1 MSMLEPFCFLQAN
14 HHRSAV
20 PGTINLPTVHSGSI
34 SVPIIRDAIGEVSGR
49 MLFLLVLEDAD
60 YRGFITHQPCTHIF
74 KKHLDQELY
83 MLYYAHIHANRR
95 NPGRCERLVP
105 DGNEGPV
112 ADRDRFSFPA
122 EESLHAGALQ
132 LVRIE
137 QRPPQLHPVRE
148 ARKAT
153 LINLCPRRARGQDSA
168 SDKQWPT
175 DAGVNDGS
183 RPEIHTSSEDSASF
197 WKTTIETKNRLD
209 TGQPPGGVS
218 LLNDQD
224 FPLWCRRLKLSERAR
239 TAIERIRNLPPA
251 RRVRGGRYN
260 VSGRYPSRKM
270 GVVIQFESHRVELAV
285 VHELERDPDVLEY
298 YDQPPSFPLEY
309 QDRND
314 RRLVVLHTPDYFAIR
329 RESAGWEECK
339 TEQELKQ
346 LAENSPH
353 RYRCIGDRWCC
364 PPGER
369 YAAEYGLY
377 YRVRSSRETN
387 WVYQRNLI
395 FLEDYFRSD
404 PPSSENPTC
413 QAVLALLASQGTT
426 LATLLHHIRGPGA
439 QDEVFRMIAYGD
451 VYVDLY
457 AAPLVEPS
465 RVRVVP
471 CEGTLDSNAGVN
483 SGLQQPP
490 VDSGLFQ
497 VAVGAELDWDGRVWT
512 IVNVGETMIEFI
524 GEGHTFTGLPH
535 GTFEELVRKG
545 RIKSRPTNACLS
557 SIPNQL
563 MQEASERDLKEANR
577 RAALVHSYLKKEPL
591 PDPTV
596 KERTLRS
603 FVTRYKR
610 AEALLGAGYLGLLPR
625 EHKKGNRKR
634 KLPEDT
640 YRLTQEFI
648 GRDYETVKQK
658 TKYAA
663 YAALLLAS
671 HDRAI
676 KPPSYKTFI
685 GLLKQ
690 RSRYEQTLKR
700 QGRRSAYRHE
710 PFYWELEQTT
720 PRHGDRPFEI
730 GHIDHTELDIELRC
744 SQTGRNLGRPW
755 MSLLTDAF
763 SRRELVV
770 YLTFDPPS
778 YRSAMMVLREC
789 ARRHGRLPQILV
801 LDGGPEFRSTYFE
814 TLLARY
820 ECTQKIRPP
829 AKARFG
835 SVCERLFGTA
845 NTHLIHNLSGN
856 TQLMRNVRQ
865 VTQSV
870 NPRNLAVWT
879 LESLIKY
886 LCEWAY
892 EVYDTM
898 EHPAL
903 GQSPREAFLAG
914 LAQSGARSHRLIAYD
929 DSFLILTLPTT
940 RKGRAKVFPGRG
952 IKIGG
957 LYYWSDSFRD
967 PAIEQSTVPV
977 RFDPWD
983 AGTAYAYV
991 RNHWALCHSEYFVV
1005 FQGRSEK
1012 ELMIAAAELRRRHSL
1027 HSKSS
1032 MISAKQLA
1040 SFLKSA
1046 ESEELLLTHRLKDNE
1061 TRRANAL
1068 PAAPRIQYPEEAV
1081 PDYTPVADPSASRY
1095 QANQEPSDILDILE
1109 EY

>member
-1 MSMLEPFCFLQAN
+1 
-14 HHRSAV
+14 
-20 PGTINLPTVHSGSI
+20 
-34 SVPIIRDAIGEVSGR
+34 
-49 MLFLLVLEDAD
+49 
-60 YRGFITHQPCTHIF
+60 
-74 KKHLDQELY
+74 
-83 MLYYAHIHANRR
+83 
-95 NPGRCERLVP
+95 
-105 DGNEGPV
+105 
-112 ADRDRFSFPA
+112 
-122 EESLHAGALQ
+122 
-132 LVRIE
+132 
-137 QRPPQLHPVRE
+137 
-148 ARKAT
+148 
-153 LINLCPRRARGQDSA
+153 
-168 SDKQWPT
+168 
-175 DAGVNDGS
+175 
-183 RPEIHTSSEDSASF
+183 
-197 WKTTIETKNRLD
+197 
-209 TGQPPGGVS
+209 
-218 LLNDQD
+218 
-224 FPLWCRRLKLSERAR
+224 
-239 TAIERIRNLPPA
+239 
-251 RRVRGGRYN
+251 
-260 VSGRYPSRKM
+260 M
-270 GVVIQFESHRVELAV
+270 GVIIQFESHRVELAM
-285 VHELERDPDVLEY
+285 VHELEHDPDVLEY

-309 QDRND
+309 QDRNG
-314 RRLVVLHTPDYFAIR
+314 RRLVVLHTPDYFSIR

-339 TEQELKQ
+339 TEQELSQ
-346 LAENSPH
+346 LTEKSPH
-353 RYRCIGDRWCC
+353 RYCHIEGRWCC

-369 YAAEYGLY
+369 YAAEHGLY
-377 YRVRSSRETN
+377 YRVHSSRETN

-413 QAVLALLASQGTT
+413 RAAQALLGSQGTT
-426 LATLLHHIRGPGA
+426 LATVLSHIQGPDA
-439 QDEVFRMIAYGD
+439 QDEVYRMIAYGD
-451 VYVDLY
+451 IYVDLY
-457 AAPLVEPS
+457 ASPLVEPS
-465 RVRVVP
+465 RVRVLP
-471 CEGTLDSNAGVN
+471 REGTLDVTASVN
-483 SGLQQPP
+483 SGLQQPTK
-490 VDSGLFQ
+490 DSGLLE
-497 VAVGAELDWDGRVWT
+497 VAVGAEVDWDGRIWT
-512 IVNVGETMIEFI
+512 IVNVGEKMIEFI

-535 GTFEELVRKG
+535 DTFEELVRKG
-545 RIKSRPTNACLS
+545 RIKSLPANACLS
-557 SIPNQL
+557 SIPNRL

-577 RAALVHSYLKKEPL
+577 RATLVHCYLKKEPL

-610 AEALLGAGYLGLLPR
+610 AEELLGAGYLGLLPR
-625 EHKKGNRKR
+625 DHKKGNRKR
-634 KLPEDT
+634 KLPEDA

-648 GRDYETVKQK
+648 ERDYETLKQK
-658 TKYAA
+658 TKSAA
-663 YAALLLAS
+663 YAALLLACQ
-671 HDRAI
+671 DRGI

-690 RSRYEQTLKR
+690 RPRYEQALKR

-770 YLTFDPPS
+770 YLTYDPPS

-789 ARRHGRLPQILV
+789 VRRHGRLPQILV

-845 NTHLIHNLSGN
+845 NTHLVHNLTGN

-879 LESLIKY
+879 LESLIQY

-903 GQSPREAFLAG
+903 GQSPREAFVTG

-929 DSFLILTLPTT
+929 DSFLVLTLPAT

-957 LYYWSDSFRD
+957 LYYWSDFFRD

-991 RNHWALCHSEYFVV
+991 RNHWAPCHSEYFVI
-1005 FQGRSEK
+1005 FQGRSNK

-1027 HSKSS
+1027 HSKNS

-1040 SFLKSA
+1040 GFLKSA
-1046 ESEELLLTHRLKDNE
+1046 ESEELLLTQRLKDNE

-1068 PAAPRIQYPEEAV
+1068 PAANKVQHLAEVEPN
-1081 PDYTPVADPSASRY
+1081 YTPVGALAPPWLQAS
-1095 QANQEPSDILDILE
+1095 QEPSDILDILE